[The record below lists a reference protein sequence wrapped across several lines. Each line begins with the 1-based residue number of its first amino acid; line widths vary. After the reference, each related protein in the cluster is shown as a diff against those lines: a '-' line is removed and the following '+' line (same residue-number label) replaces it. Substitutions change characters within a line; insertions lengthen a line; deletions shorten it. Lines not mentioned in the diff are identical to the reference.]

1 MLRRAEVLV
10 IGVLLARAG
19 ALSAQGHGAARIP
32 TIDAG
37 DVATIVLQVPA
48 VTDTDSASYTL
59 ELEDGFQAFVPV
71 TGRVDRLDD
80 RFILPVT
87 FATPDRLAAGRV
99 VAGRVAVEVGDREP
113 VRRELAVRVR
123 ERRELSFELGAA
135 EVTVA
140 PDGVAGVTYHAHNLG
155 NLSDTL
161 YLDVR
166 AGEGW
171 ALLGAPRLVLAPGDS
186 ALGVLRI
193 AAPVTVSPG
202 DRELLLVNARTVAGE
217 QTRTLNAVI
226 VSPAGWLGD
235 LAQVPGSVFIGQALE
250 AGQGPV
256 VAVSGGGEIGPDTDV
271 RIELRHSDPDLVDPA
286 LQRQVAGARFRASLA
301 RPGLEIEAGD
311 VYGTETTL
319 SGSLRQ
325 ARGVRSTW
333 DPRGPLTFH
342 AVAAMPTGFGGELD
356 GGHIL
361 YGETGLATA
370 YGQFDVLAGDM
381 RYPARGTIAETRTS
395 GAGLRWGGHL
405 GPHEGSI
412 ETSLVRF
419 VAADSLVRF
428 GPALDLRYHLAADG
442 TNGRFRL
449 RRVPDAATGPG
460 GQGNELSGSLSTELA
475 PRVYLVGWG
484 YRTDQKLL
492 GIGTATRSYAGNLGV
507 RTRVGRFQMQ
517 LGGTLSDRRTITAVD
532 SFTFARNT
540 VRAEATYTRGALSI
554 QADARIGTAA
564 ELDRTGPYRSFGSS
578 VRWYGQGRWGWLRMQ
593 YSARPGGIVATDIH
607 AGGAVGLGPVHVSG
621 GLSTSFIQSTNIT
634 SFWSSTE
641 FHVQRN
647 LAVHLGASA
656 RPSLDRPDWTFSIGV
671 SRRLNLPLP
680 VARRPDLHGVVF
692 DDADNDGVRDPDEPG
707 VAGVS
712 VALGHLEAAT
722 DGDGRFAFRD
732 RTGVRLRLRSGT
744 LPIGFLPSPHAVL
757 PSRGEASIPLLRAAA
772 LQLQLFLDRD
782 EDGEHDN
789 AEGPASGAIVTVTD
803 ERGRQ
808 RTATADSTG
817 AVHFTGLLPGSYA
830 VTARPASAPAPAEDP
845 EVLMEIELEPG
856 SAAHHTLAVPLRR
869 RTIRMD
875 GGDGGGFQFFEGG

>member
-1 MLRRAEVLV
+1 MLRRAELLV
-10 IGVLLARAG
+10 IGVLLARAHAVG
-19 ALSAQGHGAARIP
+19 AQEAEEPRVP

-48 VTDTDSASYTL
+48 AADNDSASYTL
-59 ELEDGFQAFVPV
+59 ELGDGFRAFVPL

-80 RFILPVT
+80 RFLLPVT
-87 FATPDRLAAGRV
+87 FATPDRLPAGRV
-99 VAGRVAVEVGDREP
+99 VAGRVAVEVEGREP
-113 VRRELAVRVR
+113 VRRELAVYVR
-123 ERRELSFELGAA
+123 ERREVSFELDVD
-135 EVTVA
+135 EMTVA
-140 PDGVAGVTYHAHNLG
+140 PDGVAGVTYRARNLG
-155 NLSDTL
+155 SLPDTL
-161 YLDVR
+161 YVEVR

-217 QTRTLNAVI
+217 QSRTLDAVI

-286 LQRQVAGARFRASLA
+286 LQRQVAGARFRASLT

-361 YGETGLATA
+361 YGETGLETA

-381 RYPARGTIAETRTS
+381 RYPARGTIAEMRTT

-405 GPHEGSI
+405 GPHEGSV
-412 ETSLVRF
+412 ETSFVRF
-419 VAADSLVRF
+419 VAADSLVRS
-428 GPALDLRYHLAADG
+428 GPALDLRYRLAADG
-442 TNGRFRL
+442 TNGRLRL
-449 RRVPDAATGPG
+449 RRVPGAGTGPG

-484 YRTDQKLL
+484 YRTDQTLL
-492 GIGTATRSYAGNLGV
+492 GIGAATRSYAGNLGV

-517 LGGTLSDRRTITAVD
+517 LGGTLSDRRTVTAVD

-554 QADARIGTAA
+554 QTDARIGTSA

-578 VRWYGQGRWGWLRMQ
+578 VRWYGHERWGWLRVQ
-593 YSARPGGIVATDIH
+593 YSTRPGGIQSTDVH
-607 AGGAVGLGPVHVSG
+607 AGGAVGFGPVHVSG
-621 GLSTSFIQSTNIT
+621 GLSTSFIEATNVT

-641 FHVQRN
+641 IRVQRS

-680 VARRPDLHGVVF
+680 VPRRPDLHGVVF

-707 VAGVS
+707 VADVA
-712 VALGHLEAAT
+712 VALGHLETVT
-722 DGDGRFAFRD
+722 DGEGRFAFRD
-732 RTGVRLRLRSGT
+732 RTGSRLRLRPGT
-744 LPIGFLPSPHAVL
+744 LPIGYVPSPRAVL
-757 PSRGEASIPLLRAAA
+757 PTRGEASIPLLRVAA

-782 EDGEHDN
+782 EDGERDN
-789 AEGPASGAIVTVTD
+789 AEGPAEGAIVSVTD
-803 ERGRQ
+803 EHGRQ

-817 AVHFTGLLPGSYA
+817 TVHITGLFPGSYA
-830 VTARPASAPAPAEDP
+830 ITARPASAPAPDQEP

-856 SAAHHTLAVPLRR
+856 SAAHHTLPVPLRR

-875 GGDGGGFQFFEGG
+875 GGEGGGFRFFEGG